1 MEEHDNEDIMK
12 KNKYFEHTKCILD
25 PNIHKFL
32 YVFIKY
38 LLCGKNYMSQ
48 AKYKLGKFIDKLN
61 NDKFYKIRLGIE
73 KDVLD
78 KNKCDT
84 ETLKKLFIFLKKQ
97 NISLAYEIFEN
108 ILIRIFSFAFVTGTD
123 EFFGKYIYNN
133 LRELREN
140 ENKFHE
146 WVNEKILTSLFNENN
161 IILKE
166 AINRDKDL
174 ANQKNETEKKKQDT
188 FRLFKE
194 STFLAILYYLIKSK
208 NIINKSIENPNLN
221 ETTTSN
227 LSGDSTTIYE
237 QLSILFYG
245 SVIGLIKRDQPLIRS
260 LAILISAYIY
270 YQNRKSPLMKY
281 SEAKDDLEISP
292 FVFDI
297 SEAGINDLYTD
308 TILAPLRIEPRITDI
323 ELNKNKFKDYG
334 IFELYK
340 LLMFNKSIKIISLSS
355 CVTKTLSLNPF
366 NDYFIPFDNFNVEE
380 LNLSANYFK
389 SDVGT
394 NLSKLITHLKGLKI
408 LTLSNNFLKS
418 GLGFFFVTLKN
429 LYRKNQSKLEEL
441 YLVNCDLDDISLYEL
456 GELLKSKFCKLKCLS
471 LNENKIPSNLN
482 FFKSLKKN
490 RSLEEIYFY
499 GCDINGEKTDE
510 IERIISNTNLESL
523 YLYFN
528 KIHDF
533 NQYIRIVY
541 RTTLVKNEKEK
552 MNNILINNPALFNLN
567 MNNGDCYN
575 QNYEKLKIMLEG
587 FKNTNLS
594 ILDLSSVIIDPHIE
608 SNNENFNYYKGIMEI
623 LDYLKEKQDEYKR
636 ALRDIF
642 ESEVDIKK
650 KEKSLKDIDKGEL
663 EKYDSDKDIQSIV
676 KDEKSKNFLYI
687 IEKLNDLNRLSLNKN
702 KNEEIINYI
711 YLKKAKNKLEENVNI
726 KKLKKMIII

>member
-1 MEEHDNEDIMK
+1 M
-12 KNKYFEHTKCILD
+12 
-25 PNIHKFL
+25 
-32 YVFIKY
+32 
-38 LLCGKNYMSQ
+38 
-48 AKYKLGKFIDKLN
+48 
-61 NDKFYKIRLGIE
+61 
-73 KDVLD
+73 
-78 KNKCDT
+78 
-84 ETLKKLFIFLKKQ
+84 
-97 NISLAYEIFEN
+97 
-108 ILIRIFSFAFVTGTD
+108 
-123 EFFGKYIYNN
+123 
-133 LRELREN
+133 
-140 ENKFHE
+140 
-146 WVNEKILTSLFNENN
+146 
-161 IILKE
+161 
-166 AINRDKDL
+166 
-174 ANQKNETEKKKQDT
+174 
-188 FRLFKE
+188 
-194 STFLAILYYLIKSK
+194 
-208 NIINKSIENPNLN
+208 
-221 ETTTSN
+221 
-227 LSGDSTTIYE
+227 
-237 QLSILFYG
+237 
-245 SVIGLIKRDQPLIRS
+245 
-260 LAILISAYIY
+260 
-270 YQNRKSPLMKY
+270 
-281 SEAKDDLEISP
+281 
-292 FVFDI
+292 
-297 SEAGINDLYTD
+297 
-308 TILAPLRIEPRITDI
+308 
-323 ELNKNKFKDYG
+323 
-334 IFELYK
+334 
-340 LLMFNKSIKIISLSS
+340 
-355 CVTKTLSLNPF
+355 
-366 NDYFIPFDNFNVEE
+366 
-380 LNLSANYFK
+380 
-389 SDVGT
+389 
-394 NLSKLITHLKGLKI
+394 KGLKI

-623 LDYLKEKQDEYKR
+623 LDYLKEKQDEYKK